1 MPFYATYLAYT
12 AIGAATL
19 LPLAVL
25 LIWPT
30 GQPESADGPSTGESC
45 TEYVDRIWPTM
56 MSSRP
61 PNPVEKRNMLLCHDA
76 LKERLYLEQRSRP
89 DHKRKQL

>member
-1 MPFYATYLAYT
+1 MSFHSTYPAYA

-19 LPLAVL
+19 LPLVVL

-30 GQPESADGPSTGESC
+30 EQPKRVDRPSTGESC

-56 MSSRP
+56 MSTKP
-61 PNPVEKRNMLLCHDA
+61 LNPVEKRDMLLCHDA

-89 DHKRKQL
+89 DYKRKQL